1 MSNVI
6 MLSQSKLET
15 NSDLWEIVDADGERV
30 LQIVG
35 NRKVDHVS
43 GKIAL
48 FDEPRCNYTMS
59 ADMRFLGHH
68 LLEGSGGWFGFAVRA
83 RDELNY
89 ELVWF
94 MPLAEKNG
102 TVAYLSVAHGIV
114 PWWTEAYSTQQK
126 GGPTIPAN
134 DWFRAR
140 VDVIGDELSIYVE
153 NEFVFTKK
161 LTYYLSEGCPGLY
174 VGTATDAAFRRI
186 EIDDLIEDK
195 IHGA

>member
-1 MSNVI
+1 MGNVI
-6 MLSQSKLET
+6 VLSQSKLQT
-15 NSDLWEIVDADGERV
+15 NSDLWEIVDSEGEQV
-30 LQIVG
+30 LQVVG
-35 NRKVDHVS
+35 NCKIDNVS
-43 GKIAL
+43 GKVAL
-48 FDEPRCNYTMS
+48 FDQPRKDYTMS

-94 MPLAEKNG
+94 MPFAEKDRS
-102 TVAYLSVAHGIV
+102 VAYLSVAHGIV
-114 PWWTEAYSTQQK
+114 PWWTEAYSNQQK
-126 GGPTIPAN
+126 GGPSISAN

-174 VGTATDAAFRRI
+174 VGTATDVMFRRI
-186 EIDDLIEDK
+186 EIEDLTDDKE
-195 IHGA
+195 HGA

>member
-1 MSNVI
+1 MGNVI
-6 MLSQSKLET
+6 MLSQSTLQT
-15 NSDLWEIVDADGERV
+15 NSDLWEIVDYEGEQV

-35 NRKVDHVS
+35 NRKIDNVS
-43 GKIAL
+43 GKVVL
-48 FDEPRCNYTMS
+48 FDQPRKNYTMS

-94 MPLAEKNG
+94 MPFAEKDRS
-102 TVAYLSVAHGIV
+102 VAYLSVAHGIV

-126 GGPTIPAN
+126 GGPSIPVN

-140 VDVIGDELSIYVE
+140 VYVIGDEFSIYVE

-174 VGTATDAAFRRI
+174 VGTATDAMFRQI
-186 EIDDLIEDK
+186 EIEDLTDDMV
-195 IHGA
+195 HGA